1 MTANVLLDALVWHLG
16 RANAYKLDT
25 MFIRAGA
32 KTLVSKCSRVYDA
45 YLTFLTEMERRQA
58 RDVSAQA

>member
-1 MTANVLLDALVWHLG
+1 
-16 RANAYKLDT
+16 

-45 YLTFLTEMERRQA
+45 YLTFLTEMERLA
-58 RDVSAQA
+58 RNCYQGITTRIHGANLDLEDIS